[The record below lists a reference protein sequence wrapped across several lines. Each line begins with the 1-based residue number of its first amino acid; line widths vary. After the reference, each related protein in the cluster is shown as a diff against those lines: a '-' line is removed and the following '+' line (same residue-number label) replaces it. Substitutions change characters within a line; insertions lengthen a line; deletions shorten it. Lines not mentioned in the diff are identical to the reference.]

1 MLFPDLS
8 IYAQI
13 ILVFLGL
20 LVIFPWVTI
29 PAIAIYQ
36 FFHVMRM
43 PKAAVVGA
51 NVGVNVVEKLGLT
64 MADGGEPTDKKK
76 K

>member
-1 MLFPDLS
+1 MSFPELS
-8 IYAQI
+8 IYGKI
-13 ILVFLGL
+13 IIVFLGL

-36 FFHVMRM
+36 FFRVMRM
-43 PKAAVVGA
+43 PKVAVAGA
-51 NVGVNVVEKLGLT
+51 KVSLDVAEKLGLT

>member
-13 ILVFLGL
+13 IIVFLGL
-20 LVIFPWVTI
+20 LVIFPWITI

-36 FFHVMRM
+36 FFRVMRM
-43 PKAAVVGA
+43 PKLAVADAKVSLDVA
-51 NVGVNVVEKLGLT
+51 EKLGLT

-76 K
+76 

>member
-1 MLFPDLS
+1 MLFPELS

-13 ILVFLGL
+13 IIVLLGL

-29 PAIAIYQ
+29 PAVAIYQ
-36 FFHVMRM
+36 FFRVMRM

-51 NVGVNVVEKLGLT
+51 KVGVDVVERLGLT

>member
-8 IYAQI
+8 LYAKI

-29 PAIAIYQ
+29 PAVAIYQ
-36 FFHVMRM
+36 FFRVMRM
-43 PKAAVVGA
+43 PKAATAGA
-51 NVGVNVVEKLGLT
+51 RVSFDVAEKLGFT

-76 K
+76 

>member
-1 MLFPDLS
+1 MLFLDLS

-13 ILVFLGL
+13 IIVFLGL

-36 FFHVMRM
+36 FFRVMRK
-43 PKAAVVGA
+43 PKAAVAGAEVGMD
-51 NVGVNVVEKLGLT
+51 VVETLGLT
-64 MADGGEPTDKKK
+64 MADGGEKVETNK
-76 K
+76 

>member
-13 ILVFLGL
+13 IIVFLGL

-29 PAIAIYQ
+29 PAVAIYQ
-36 FFHVMRM
+36 FFRVMRM
-43 PKAAVVGA
+43 PKVATAGA
-51 NVGVNVVEKLGLT
+51 KVSLDVVEKLGLT
-64 MADGGEPTDKKK
+64 MADGGEPADKKK
-76 K
+76 